1 MEKLRFDLTKN
12 DGKIKVLNATNGGPI
27 HKRHATDQFRSNF
40 EDYKNAKIPYSRN
53 HDSGIIG
60 NYGGPYSHDILKFLG
75 ISTLMKTTLTL
86 TISPAQ
92 TRLF

>member
-27 HKRHATDQFRSNF
+27 HKRHANDQYRSNF
-40 EDYKNAKIPYSRN
+40 EAYKNANIPYSRN

-60 NYGGPYSHDILKFLG
+60 I
-75 ISTLMKTTLTL
+75 
-86 TISPAQ
+86 
-92 TRLF
+92 